1 MKLDTKSLILYS
13 LLGAILFVSQVTLS
27 FLPNVE
33 MVSFL
38 IIIYSLLYGK
48 NAQIPVI
55 IFNML
60 MGLVYGF
67 GPWIIG
73 YFILWPLLNFITV
86 LLRKFLIEKYLA
98 LAIFSAIYGLIF
110 GFLYSIPY
118 FSIDPSYAIAYW
130 ISGLPYDIVHMVSNY
145 FIMLTLGKIFYNLIK
160 KLNIQYNFL

>member
-1 MKLDTKSLILYS
+1 MKLNTRSLILYS

-48 NAQIPVI
+48 NAQVPII

-73 YFILWPLLNFITV
+73 YLILWPLLSLITI
-86 LLRKFLIEKYLA
+86 LFSKFLVEKYLA

>member
-1 MKLDTKSLILYS
+1 MKLNARSLILYS

-73 YFILWPLLNFITV
+73 YFILWPLLSFATV
-86 LLRKFLIEKYLA
+86 LLRKILIEKYLA

-118 FSIDPSYAIAYW
+118 FFIDPSYAIAYW
-130 ISGLPYDIVHMVSNY
+130 ISGLPYDIVHMVGNY

-160 KLNIQYNFL
+160 KLNTQYNFK

>member
-1 MKLDTKSLILYS
+1 MKLNTRSLILYS

-48 NAQIPVI
+48 NSQIPII

-73 YFILWPLLNFITV
+73 YFILWALLSLITI
-86 LLRKFLIEKYLA
+86 LLCKFLIEKYLV
-98 LAIFSAIYGLIF
+98 LAIFSAIYGLLF

-118 FSIDPSYAIAYW
+118 FFIDPSYAIAYW

-160 KLNIQYNFL
+160 KLNIQYNFK